1 VVGFVWSF
9 GKSLVLPRYYNWD
22 VVKTRQASH
31 GLTETHQKGHWK
43 IMLQGGERDEHTL
56 FEITGL
62 VQMAKSDPVAQAK
75 SSLSNCTWLE
85 RWVWVLI
92 LNHLETSN
100 ASREQGSFIY
110 YFFFLSLSH
119 YIYTYFPLLFLSFIL
134 FSFSLFFI
142 FLYSP
147 WTLDYIVPISLAT
160 PPMLI
165 RLHVLGQRGGNFF
178 MCQGRY

>member
-100 ASREQGSFIY
+100 ASREQGRFIY
-110 YFFFLSLSH
+110 YFFFLSLSL
-119 YIYTYFPLLFLSFIL
+119 YIHIFSSPFSFFHTFFFFSIFYFFIL
-134 FSFSLFFI
+134 PLNS
-142 FLYSP
+142 
-147 WTLDYIVPISLAT
+147 
-160 PPMLI
+160 
-165 RLHVLGQRGGNFF
+165 RLHCTYLLGNSPHAYTVARPRAKRWKFF
-178 MCQGRY
+178 YVPR